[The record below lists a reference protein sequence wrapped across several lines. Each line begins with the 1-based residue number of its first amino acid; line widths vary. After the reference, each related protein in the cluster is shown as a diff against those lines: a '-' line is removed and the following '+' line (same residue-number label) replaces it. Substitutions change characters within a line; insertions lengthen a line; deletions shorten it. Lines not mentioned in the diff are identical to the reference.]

1 MIIAAIAG
9 FFSPIYWLMLFAP
22 VFALNPD
29 YALYAKGRP
38 VMASFLA
45 FIRVVLP
52 SIVLIISSVYFAEQM
67 IILFSAG
74 IIFMYLITGIY
85 TSYILKSSYLVSP
98 SLKSL
103 SLYFETL
110 PIGIVSFAYYFLGL
124 GLIIP
129 TTYFYVDERTVAI
142 SYIIIKIYVVFKSAL
157 RIINQAFISDMA
169 DDKVCAKVDQL
180 AILGGLAFLASAL
193 FFPKG
198 FINLFAGKKID
209 IATTWVYLLGITGF
223 IISPFISLTTKAI
236 LKRKDKQYASIAFI
250 AVVLSVSI
258 VALSSIINIETGVL
272 IGLIAGELLC
282 VIGLLITLKQTSLI
296 KHRFGFIIKNL
307 YLLIIPAVIS
317 WLAGDNTQAFL
328 VFIILFLITALLTN
342 KKKLSFTVN

>member
-1 MIIAAIAG
+1 
-9 FFSPIYWLMLFAP
+9 
-22 VFALNPD
+22 
-29 YALYAKGRP
+29 
-38 VMASFLA
+38 
-45 FIRVVLP
+45 
-52 SIVLIISSVYFAEQM
+52 
-67 IILFSAG
+67 
-74 IIFMYLITGIY
+74 
-85 TSYILKSSYLVSP
+85 
-98 SLKSL
+98 
-103 SLYFETL
+103 
-110 PIGIVSFAYYFLGL
+110 
-124 GLIIP
+124 
-129 TTYFYVDERTVAI
+129 VDERTVAI

-209 IATTWVYLLGITGF
+209 IATTWVYLLG
-223 IISPFISLTTKAI
+223 LTTKAI
-236 LKRKDKQYASIAFI
+236 LKRKDKQYASIALI
-250 AVVLSVSI
+250 AVVLSASI

-296 KHRFGFIIKNL
+296 KHRFEFIIKNL